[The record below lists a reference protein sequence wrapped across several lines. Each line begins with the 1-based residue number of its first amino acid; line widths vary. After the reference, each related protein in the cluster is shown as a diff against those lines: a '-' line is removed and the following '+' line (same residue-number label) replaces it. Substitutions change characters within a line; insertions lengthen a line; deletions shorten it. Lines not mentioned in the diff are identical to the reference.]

1 MAVEY
6 QPYRPKRILNKHKR
20 PDHWFWTR
28 YTAHPY
34 IGCQHGCEYCYWRE
48 SKYCPY
54 PDPRDFSRLIK
65 VKINAP
71 QLLRKE
77 LSKSPIGVVGLGD
90 YQPAEWRYRLSRQML
105 QVCLDL
111 GFPVFVLE
119 KSHNVLQ
126 DLELI
131 TAINAKAR
139 AVISFSIIA
148 TPESPNYAYLKDF
161 EPAVPLPPRRFKA
174 MEQFAKAGIVTGTAF
189 MPILPGIYDD
199 DDNLEA
205 VVRWTRDHGGT
216 FVLAGGLTLSDEQ
229 KAYFLK
235 QLARIHAE
243 NLPLYQRL
251 YPQGSYG
258 PPRSYW
264 NRLGLRIAELCQK
277 YGLSDRMRRPII
289 PGEKR
294 AANKRI
300 AEYLADKTYRLELA
314 GERSYKIWAYRKAA
328 WALDELEQ
336 DVRLVYER
344 MGAKG
349 LESIPNV
356 GKKLAGEIEQ
366 QILGAISG
374 PGQSS

>member
-6 QPYRPKRILNKHKR
+6 KLYRPKRILNKHKR
-20 PDHWFWTR
+20 PDHWFWTC

-34 IGCQHGCEYCYWRE
+34 MGCQHGCEYCYWRE

-54 PDPRDFSRLIK
+54 PDPEDFSRLIK

-77 LSKSPIGVVGLGD
+77 LSKVPVGVVGLGD
-90 YQPAEWRYRLSRQML
+90 YQPAEWQHRLSRQML

-131 TAINAKAR
+131 EAINDKAR

-148 TPESPNYAYLKDF
+148 TPESPNYKYLKGF
-161 EPAVPLPPRRFKA
+161 EPAVPMPPRRFRA
-174 MEQFAKAGIVTGTAF
+174 MEQFARAGILTGTCL

-199 DDNLEA
+199 DANLEA
-205 VVRWTRDHGGT
+205 VVRWTRDHGGS
-216 FVLAGGLTLSDEQ
+216 FVLAGGLTLSDKQ

-235 QLARIHAE
+235 QLARTCPE
-243 NLPLYQRL
+243 KMPVYEQL

-264 NRLGLRIAELCQK
+264 NRLGQKVAELCQK
-277 YGLSDRMRRPII
+277 YGISDRMPRPII

-300 AEYLADKTYRLELA
+300 AEHLAIKTYRLELA
-314 GERSYKIWAYRKAA
+314 AAPGYRIWAYRKAA
-328 WALDELEQ
+328 WALDDLQQ
-336 DVRLVYER
+336 DVRVIYER

-366 QILGAISG
+366 QIRSMGEQLRGT
-374 PGQSS
+374 

>member
-6 QPYRPKRILNKHKR
+6 KLYRPKRILNKHKR

-54 PDPRDFSRLIK
+54 PDPEDFSRLIK

-71 QLLRKE
+71 ELLRKE
-77 LSKSPIGVVGLGD
+77 LSKVPVGVVGLGD
-90 YQPAEWRYRLSRQML
+90 YQPAEFRYRLSRQML

-131 TAINAKAR
+131 KAINDRAR
-139 AVISFSIIA
+139 AVVSFSIIA
-148 TPESPNYAYLKDF
+148 TPESPNYKYFKGF
-161 EPAVPLPPRRFKA
+161 EPAVPMPPRRFKA
-174 MEQFAKAGIVTGTAF
+174 MEQFAKAGILTGTCL

-199 DDNLEA
+199 DENLEA
-205 VVRWTRDHGGT
+205 VVRWTQDHGGT
-216 FVLAGGLTLSDEQ
+216 FVLAGGLTLSDKQ

-235 QLARIHAE
+235 QLARIYPE
-243 NLPLYQRL
+243 KMSVYEQL

-258 PPRSYW
+258 PPR
-264 NRLGLRIAELCQK
+264 G
-277 YGLSDRMRRPII
+277 
-289 PGEKR
+289 
-294 AANKRI
+294 
-300 AEYLADKTYRLELA
+300 
-314 GERSYKIWAYRKAA
+314 
-328 WALDELEQ
+328 
-336 DVRLVYER
+336 
-344 MGAKG
+344 
-349 LESIPNV
+349 
-356 GKKLAGEIEQ
+356 
-366 QILGAISG
+366 
-374 PGQSS
+374 

>member
-6 QPYRPKRILNKHKR
+6 KVYRPKRILNRHKH

-54 PDPRDFSRLIK
+54 PDPDDFSRVIK

-77 LSKSPIGVVGLGD
+77 LSKAPVDVVGLGD
-90 YQPAEWRYRLSRQML
+90 YQPAEFGYRLSRRML

-131 TAINAKAR
+131 TAINDKAR
-139 AVISFSIIA
+139 AVVSFSIIT
-148 TPESPNYAYLKDF
+148 TPESPHYEYLKSF
-161 EPAVPLPPRRFKA
+161 EPAVPMPPRRFKA
-174 MEQFAKAGIVTGTAF
+174 MEQFAEAGILTGTCLI
-189 MPILPGIYDD
+189 PILPGIYDD
-199 DDNLEA
+199 DENLEA

-216 FVLAGGLTLSDEQ
+216 FVLAGGLTLSDKQ
-229 KAYFLK
+229 KVYFLK
-235 QLARIHAE
+235 KLARIFPE
-243 NLPLYQRL
+243 KLPLYQQL

-258 PPRSYW
+258 PPQGYW
-264 NRLGLRIAELCQK
+264 NRLGQKVAELCQK
-277 YGLSDRMRRPII
+277 YGLSDRMPRPII

-300 AEYLADKTYRLELA
+300 AEHLANKAYRLELA
-314 GERSYKIWAYRKAA
+314 RERDYRIWAYRKAA
-328 WALDELEQ
+328 WSLDDLEQ
-336 DVRLVYER
+336 DVRVIYEQ

-356 GKKLAGEIEQ
+356 GTKLTREIKQ
-366 QILGAISG
+366 QIHSASLRETE
-374 PGQSS
+374 

>member
-6 QPYRPKRILNKHKR
+6 KLYRPKRILNKHKR
-20 PDHWFWTR
+20 ADHWFWTD

-54 PDPRDFSRLIK
+54 PDPEDFSRLIK
-65 VKINAP
+65 AKINAP
-71 QLLRKE
+71 ELLRKE
-77 LSKSPIGVVGLGD
+77 LAKVPVGVVGLGD
-90 YQPAEWRYRLSRQML
+90 YQPAEFRYRLSRQML

-131 TAINAKAR
+131 KAINEKTR
-139 AVISFSIIA
+139 AVVSFSIVA
-148 TPESPNYAYLKDF
+148 TPESPNYKHLKGF
-161 EPAVPLPPRRFKA
+161 EPAVPMPPRRFKA
-174 MEQFAKAGIVTGTAF
+174 MEQFARAGILTGACL

-199 DDNLEA
+199 DANLEA
-205 VVRWTRDHGGT
+205 VVRWTRDHGGS
-216 FVLAGGLTLSDEQ
+216 FVLAGGLTLSDNQ

-235 QLARIHAE
+235 QLARICPE
-243 NLPLYQRL
+243 KMSVYERL

-258 PPRSYW
+258 PPHGYW
-264 NRLGLRIAELCQK
+264 NQLGRQVAELCER
-277 YGLSDRMRRPII
+277 YGISDRMPRPII

-300 AEYLADKTYRLELA
+300 AEYLAVKTYRLELA
-314 GERSYKIWAYRKAA
+314 DAKGYRIWAYRKAA
-328 WALDELEQ
+328 WALDDLPQ
-336 DVRLVYER
+336 DVLAIYER
-344 MGAKG
+344 MGVKG
-349 LESIPNV
+349 LENIPNV
-356 GKKLAGEIEQ
+356 GSKLAGEIEQ
-366 QILGAISG
+366 QIRSMGELGG
-374 PGQSS
+374 T

>member
-1 MAVEY
+1 VAVEY
-6 QPYRPKRILNKHKR
+6 KLYRPKRILNKHKR

-34 IGCQHGCEYCYWRE
+34 MGCQHGCEYCYWRE

-54 PDPRDFSRLIK
+54 PDPDDFSRLIK

-77 LSKSPIGVVGLGD
+77 LSRVPVDVIGLGD
-90 YQPAEWRYRLSRQML
+90 YQPAEFRHRLSRQLL
-105 QVCLDL
+105 QACLDL

-131 TAINAKAR
+131 KAINEKAR
-139 AVISFSIIA
+139 AVVSFSIIT
-148 TPESPNYAYLKDF
+148 TPESPNYKHLKDF
-161 EPAVPLPPRRFKA
+161 EPAVPMPPHRFKA
-174 MEQFAKAGIVTGTAF
+174 MEQFAEADILTGTCL
-189 MPILPGIYDD
+189 MPVLPGIYDD
-199 DDNLEA
+199 DENLEA

-216 FVLAGGLTLSDEQ
+216 FVLAGGLTLSDKQ

-235 QLARIHAE
+235 QLARICPE
-243 NLPLYQRL
+243 KVPLYQQL

-264 NRLGLRIAELCQK
+264 SQLARKVAELCQK
-277 YGLSDRMRRPII
+277 YGISDRMPRPLIR
-289 PGEKR
+289 GEKR

-300 AEYLADKTYRLELA
+300 AEHLANKAYRLELA
-314 GERSYKIWAYRKAA
+314 REQNYRIWAYRKAA
-328 WALDELEQ
+328 WALDDLEQ

-344 MGAKG
+344 MGVKG

-356 GKKLAGEIEQ
+356 GKKLAREVEQ
-366 QILGAISG
+366 QILGTV
-374 PGQSS
+374 